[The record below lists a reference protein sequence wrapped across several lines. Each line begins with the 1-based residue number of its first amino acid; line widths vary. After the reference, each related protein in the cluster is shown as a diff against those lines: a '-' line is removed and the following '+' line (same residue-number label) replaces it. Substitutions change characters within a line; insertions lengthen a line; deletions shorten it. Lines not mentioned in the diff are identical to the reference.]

1 MRKNK
6 IGLSTLILLT
16 LLGSCGKTTEPST
29 QPSTNPSATPTLKPN
44 TSGTGKDTTSSNKE
58 LHTDDRIK
66 LKMMGN
72 LYPNQQRSIYAIVD
86 EYGNKDVNWTS
97 SDESIVKVSRLE
109 NQEQEEALLT
119 SMSDKFGTVIIK
131 ATMADD
137 ESVYSEMEVTVEE
150 GEAMNEDMF
159 KTVTGA
165 AKFNINEKLYDY
177 DYELN
182 STKVGDT
189 DLEIIFEENDD
200 SYLFNLE
207 YNLTDA
213 YSVTAYDNIKQ
224 KETMNQAYVR
234 NGSSLSKEYIDIN
247 NKLAKETLTNEEGNK
262 RSFDANYANFLGVT
276 GGESDYFSYEDF
288 ATFDGGKTYHYIGGY
303 YYEALI
309 PLMLLRRSNVALDDL
324 YFSVTNGVI
333 DGVTMIVDPAA
344 TNESDP
350 DTKYG
355 FIATGT
361 ISEIGTAKIKHI
373 EPFSHET
380 YHDTIETARNASA
393 SSHNYT
399 VEYSLDYGSS
409 VNMYTMKF
417 NEDAIDQVV
426 TINGKTTHTG
436 IKKTDTGYYEYSYN
450 DTTKDLYIEKT
461 HTTPFQSDTVNR
473 YPTFAFS
480 ADIFA
485 DKDSKG
491 AYVSRG
497 GNGKNGQF
505 VGQCLY
511 LPYMNGQ
518 YIDQG
523 NLYITDGYV
532 SKISTKLESFD
543 EEVTIEANYSNYGST
558 TIDIDWTKAKEH
570 DEPTS
575 FQEANSSLYNEMVAW
590 KIDNVVPYLY
600 AKPGWDNTISHT
612 NSLYDAGH
620 NDCYFE
626 TKKFENETARDEFIE
641 NYKAKLVEDGWTLTD
656 KSNYNDTYAAYKLYT
671 KTINGNV
678 YELSVSPYINSWNG
692 VAQNSVKIHVFS
704 SALSVPDTDW

>member
-29 QPSTNPSATPTLKPN
+29 QPSTNPSATPTPKPN

-119 SMSDKFGTVIIK
+119 SMPDKFGTVIIK

-150 GEAMNEDMF
+150 GEAMSEDMF

-182 STKVGDT
+182 STEKGDT

-288 ATFDGGKTYHYIGGY
+288 ATFDGGKKYHYIGGY
-303 YYEALI
+303 YYETLI

-333 DGVTMIVDPAA
+333 DGVTMVVDPAA

-355 FIATGT
+355 FISTGT
-361 ISEIGTAKIKHI
+361 ISEIGTAKIKHV
-373 EPFSHET
+373 EPFTHET

-399 VEYSLDYGSS
+399 VKYSLDYGSS

-485 DKDSKG
+485 DKDSYG

-532 SKISTKLESFD
+532 SKISTKLESF
-543 EEVTIEANYSNYGST
+543 EEEITIVANYSNYDST

-575 FQEANSSLYNEMVAW
+575 FQEANSYLYNEMVAW

-600 AKPGWDNTISHT
+600 AKPGWDNTIAHT
-612 NSLYDAGH
+612 KSLYDAGH

-641 NYKAKLVEDGWTLTD
+641 NYKAKLVEEGWTLTD
-656 KSNYNDTYAAYKLYT
+656 KSNYNDSYAAYKLYT

-678 YELSVSPYINSWNG
+678 YELSVSPYLNWNG
-692 VAQNSVKIHVFS
+692 VALNSVKIHVFS

>member
-6 IGLSTLILLT
+6 IALSTLILLT

-29 QPSTNPSATPTLKPN
+29 QPSTNPSATPTPKPN
-44 TSGTGKDTTSSNKE
+44 SSNTGKDTTSSNKE

-97 SDESIVKVSRLE
+97 SDEGIVKVSRLE

-119 SMSDKFGTVIIK
+119 SMPDKFGTVIIK

-182 STKVGDT
+182 STEKGDT

-234 NGSSLSKEYIDIN
+234 NGSSLSKEYININ

-303 YYEALI
+303 YYETLI
-309 PLMLLRRSNVALDDL
+309 SLMLLRRSNVALDDL

-333 DGVTMIVDPAA
+333 DGVTMVVDPAA

-361 ISEIGTAKIKHI
+361 ISEIGTAKIKHV
-373 EPFSHET
+373 EPFTHET

-399 VEYSLDYGSS
+399 VKYSLDYGSS

-485 DKDSKG
+485 DKDSNG

-532 SKISTKLESFD
+532 SKISTKLESFE
-543 EEVTIEANYSNYGST
+543 EEVTIEANYSNYDST

-575 FQEANSSLYNEMVAW
+575 FQEANSSLYNEMMAW

-678 YELSVSPYINSWNG
+678 YELSVSPYLNWNG
-692 VAQNSVKIHVFS
+692 VALNSVKIHVFS
-704 SALSVPDTDW
+704 SALSVPDTNW

>member
-1 MRKNK
+1 M
-6 IGLSTLILLT
+6 
-16 LLGSCGKTTEPST
+16 LGSCGKTTEPST
-29 QPSTNPSATPTLKPN
+29 QPSTNPSATPTPKPN

-119 SMSDKFGTVIIK
+119 SMPDKFGTVIIK

-182 STKVGDT
+182 STEEGDT

-303 YYEALI
+303 YYETLI
-309 PLMLLRRSNVALDDL
+309 SLMLLRRSNVALDDL

-333 DGVTMIVDPAA
+333 DGVTMVVDPAA

-361 ISEIGTAKIKHI
+361 ISEIGTAKIKHV
-373 EPFSHET
+373 EPFTHET

-399 VEYSLDYGSS
+399 VKYSLDYGSS

-485 DKDSKG
+485 DKDSNG

-532 SKISTKLESFD
+532 SKISTKLESFE
-543 EEVTIEANYSNYGST
+543 EEVTIVANYSNYDST

-641 NYKAKLVEDGWTLTD
+641 SYKAKLVEEGWTLTD

-678 YELSVSPYINSWNG
+678 YELSVSPYLNWNG
-692 VAQNSVKIHVFS
+692 VALNSVKIHVFS
-704 SALSVPDTDW
+704 SALSVPDTNW

>member
-1 MRKNK
+1 M
-6 IGLSTLILLT
+6 
-16 LLGSCGKTTEPST
+16 
-29 QPSTNPSATPTLKPN
+29 
-44 TSGTGKDTTSSNKE
+44 
-58 LHTDDRIK
+58 
-66 LKMMGN
+66 
-72 LYPNQQRSIYAIVD
+72 
-86 EYGNKDVNWTS
+86 
-97 SDESIVKVSRLE
+97 
-109 NQEQEEALLT
+109 LT
-119 SMSDKFGTVIIK
+119 SMPDKFGTVIIK

-182 STKVGDT
+182 YTEEGNT

-200 SYLFNLE
+200 SYLFNVE

-247 NKLAKETLTNEEGNK
+247 NKLAKEALTNEEGNK

-288 ATFDGGKTYHYIGGY
+288 ATFDGGETYHYIGGY
-303 YYEALI
+303 YYETLI

-333 DGVTMIVDPAA
+333 DGVTMVVDPAA

-361 ISEIGTAKIKHI
+361 ISEIGTAKIKHV
-373 EPFSHET
+373 EPFTHEA

-399 VEYSLDYGSS
+399 VKYSLDYGSS

-485 DKDSKG
+485 DKDSNG
-491 AYVSRG
+491 AYISRG

-532 SKISTKLESFD
+532 SKISTKLESF
-543 EEVTIEANYSNYGST
+543 EEEITIEANYFNYDST

-575 FQEANSSLYNEMVAW
+575 FQEANSYLYNEMIAW
-590 KIDNVVPYLY
+590 KIDSVVPYLY
-600 AKPGWDNTISHT
+600 AKPGWDNTIAHT
-612 NSLYDAGH
+612 KSLYDDGH
-620 NDCYFE
+620 NDCYLE
-626 TKKFENETARDEFIE
+626 TNKFENETARDEFIE
-641 NYKAKLVEDGWTLTD
+641 NYKAKLIEEGWTLTD
-656 KSNYNDTYAAYKLYT
+656 KSNYNDSYAAYKLYT

-678 YELSVSPYINSWNG
+678 YELSVSPYLNWNG
-692 VAQNSVKIHVFS
+692 VALNSVKIHVFS

>member
-29 QPSTNPSATPTLKPN
+29 QPSTNPSATPTPKPN

-97 SDESIVKVSRLE
+97 SDESIVRVLRLE

-119 SMSDKFGTVIIK
+119 SMPDKFGTVIIK

-182 STKVGDT
+182 PTEEGDT

-247 NKLAKETLTNEEGNK
+247 NKLAKETLTNDEGNK

-288 ATFDGGKTYHYIGGY
+288 ATFDGGETYHYIGGY
-303 YYEALI
+303 YYETLI

-333 DGVTMIVDPAA
+333 DGVTMVVDPAA

-361 ISEIGTAKIKHI
+361 ISEIGTAKIKHV
-373 EPFSHET
+373 EPFTHEA

-399 VEYSLDYGSS
+399 VKYSLDYGSS

-485 DKDSKG
+485 DKNSNG

-532 SKISTKLESFD
+532 SKISTKLESF
-543 EEVTIEANYSNYGST
+543 EEEITIEANYSNYDST

-575 FQEANSSLYNEMVAW
+575 FQEANSSLYNEMKAW

-641 NYKAKLVEDGWTLTD
+641 NYKAKLVEDGWALTD
-656 KSNYNDTYAAYKLYT
+656 KSNYNDSYAAYKLYT

-678 YELSVSPYINSWNG
+678 YELSVSPYLNWNG
-692 VAQNSVKIHVFS
+692 VALNSVKIHVFS

>member
-29 QPSTNPSATPTLKPN
+29 QPSTNPSATPTPKPN
-44 TSGTGKDTTSSNKE
+44 TSDTGKDTTSSNKE

-119 SMSDKFGTVIIK
+119 SMPDKFGTVIIK

-137 ESVYSEMEVTVEE
+137 ESVYSEMKVTVEK
-150 GEAMNEDMF
+150 GETMNEDMF

-182 STKVGDT
+182 STEKGDT

-247 NKLAKETLTNEEGNK
+247 NKLAKETLTNDEGNK

-324 YFSVTNGVI
+324 YFSVTNGAI
-333 DGVTMIVDPAA
+333 DGVTMVVDPAA

-361 ISEIGTAKIKHI
+361 ISEIGTAKIKHV
-373 EPFSHET
+373 EPFTHEA

-399 VEYSLDYGSS
+399 VKYSLDYGSS

-485 DKDSKG
+485 DKNSNG

-532 SKISTKLESFD
+532 SKISTKLESF
-543 EEVTIEANYSNYGST
+543 EEEITIEANYSNYDST

-575 FQEANSSLYNEMVAW
+575 FQEANSSLYNEMKAW

-641 NYKAKLVEDGWTLTD
+641 NYKAKLVEDGWALTD
-656 KSNYNDTYAAYKLYT
+656 KSNYNDSYAAYKLYT

-678 YELSVSPYINSWNG
+678 YELSVSPYLNWNG
-692 VAQNSVKIHVFS
+692 VAQDSVKIHVFS

>member
-6 IGLSTLILLT
+6 IALSTLILLT

-29 QPSTNPSATPTLKPN
+29 QPSTNPSATPTPKPN

-119 SMSDKFGTVIIK
+119 SMPDKFGAVIIK

-182 STKVGDT
+182 STKKGDT

-247 NKLAKETLTNEEGNK
+247 NKLAKETLTNDEGLK
-262 RSFDANYANFLGVT
+262 RGFDANYANFLGVT

-303 YYEALI
+303 YYETLI

-333 DGVTMIVDPAA
+333 DGVTMVVDPAA
-344 TNESDP
+344 TNESDS

-361 ISEIGTAKIKHI
+361 ISEIGTAKIKHV
-373 EPFSHET
+373 EPFTHET

-399 VEYSLDYGSS
+399 VKYSLDYGSS

-485 DKDSKG
+485 DKDSNG

-532 SKISTKLESFD
+532 SKISTKLKSF
-543 EEVTIEANYSNYGST
+543 EEEITIEANYFNYDST

-575 FQEANSSLYNEMVAW
+575 FQETNSSLYNEMVAW

-600 AKPGWDNTISHT
+600 AKPGWDNTIAHT

-641 NYKAKLVEDGWTLTD
+641 NYKAKLVEEGWTLTD
-656 KSNYNDTYAAYKLYT
+656 RSNYNDTYAAYKLYT

-678 YELSVSPYINSWNG
+678 YELSVSPYLNWNG
-692 VAQNSVKIHVFS
+692 VALNSVKIHVFS
-704 SALSVPDTDW
+704 SALSVPDTNW

>member
-6 IGLSTLILLT
+6 IALSTLILLT

-29 QPSTNPSATPTLKPN
+29 QPSTNPSATPTPKPN

-119 SMSDKFGTVIIK
+119 SMPDKFGTVIIK

-182 STKVGDT
+182 STKEGDT

-247 NKLAKETLTNEEGNK
+247 NKLAKETLTNDEGNK
-262 RSFDANYANFLGVT
+262 RNFDTNYANFLGVT

-288 ATFDGGKTYHYIGGY
+288 ATFDGGKTYHYIGVY
-303 YYEALI
+303 YYDTLI

-373 EPFSHET
+373 EPFTHET

-399 VEYSLDYGSS
+399 VKYSLDYGSS

-485 DKDSKG
+485 DKNSNG

-511 LPYMNGQ
+511 LPYINGQ

-532 SKISTKLESFD
+532 SKISTKLESFE
-543 EEVTIEANYSNYGST
+543 EEVTIEANYSNYDST
-558 TIDIDWTKAKEH
+558 TIDIDWSKAKEH

-641 NYKAKLVEDGWTLTD
+641 NYKAKLIEEGWTLTD
-656 KSNYNDTYAAYKLYT
+656 KSNYNDSYAAYKLYT

-678 YELSVSPYINSWNG
+678 YELSVSPYLNWNG
-692 VAQNSVKIHVFS
+692 VALNSVKIHVFS

>member
-6 IGLSTLILLT
+6 IALSTLILLT
-16 LLGSCGKTTEPST
+16 LLGSCGKSTDPST
-29 QPSTNPSATPTLKPN
+29 QPSTNPSTTPTPKPN
-44 TSGTGKDTTSSNKE
+44 TSSTGKDTTSSNKE

-72 LYPNQQRSIYAIVD
+72 LYPNQQRSIYAIID

-119 SMSDKFGTVIIK
+119 SMPDKFGTVIIK

-182 STKVGDT
+182 PTKEGDT

-247 NKLAKETLTNEEGNK
+247 NKLAKETLTNDEGNK
-262 RSFDANYANFLGVT
+262 RNFDTNYANFLGVT

-288 ATFDGGKTYHYIGGY
+288 ATFDGGKTYPYIGGY
-303 YYEALI
+303 YYETLI

-361 ISEIGTAKIKHI
+361 ISEIGTAKIKHV
-373 EPFSHET
+373 EPFTHEA

-399 VEYSLDYGSS
+399 VKYSLDYGSS

-485 DKDSKG
+485 DKNSNG

-532 SKISTKLESFD
+532 SKISTKLESFE
-543 EEVTIEANYSNYGST
+543 EEVTIEANYSNYDST

-600 AKPGWDNTISHT
+600 AKPGWENTIAHT

-641 NYKAKLVEDGWTLTD
+641 NYKAKLVEEGWTLTD
-656 KSNYNDTYAAYKLYT
+656 KSNYNNSYAAYKLYT

-678 YELSVSPYINSWNG
+678 YELSVSPYLNWNG
-692 VAQNSVKIHVFS
+692 VALNSVKIHVFS
-704 SALSVPDTDW
+704 SALSVPDTNW

>member
-29 QPSTNPSATPTLKPN
+29 QPSTNPSATPTPKPN
-44 TSGTGKDTTSSNKE
+44 TSDTGKDTTSSNKE

-119 SMSDKFGTVIIK
+119 SMPDKFGTVIIK

-182 STKVGDT
+182 STEKGDT

-247 NKLAKETLTNEEGNK
+247 NKLAKETLTNDEGNK

-333 DGVTMIVDPAA
+333 DGVTMVVDPAA

-361 ISEIGTAKIKHI
+361 ISEIGTAKIKHV
-373 EPFSHET
+373 EPFTHET

-399 VEYSLDYGSS
+399 VKYSLDYGSS

-485 DKDSKG
+485 DKNSNG

-532 SKISTKLESFD
+532 SKISTKLESF
-543 EEVTIEANYSNYGST
+543 EEEITIEANYSNYDST

-575 FQEANSSLYNEMVAW
+575 FQEANSSLYNEMKAW

-641 NYKAKLVEDGWTLTD
+641 NYKAKLVEDGWALTD
-656 KSNYNDTYAAYKLYT
+656 KSNYNDSYAAYKLYT

-678 YELSVSPYINSWNG
+678 YELSVSPYLN
-692 VAQNSVKIHVFS
+692 
-704 SALSVPDTDW
+704 

>member
-29 QPSTNPSATPTLKPN
+29 QPSTNPSATPTPKPN

-119 SMSDKFGTVIIK
+119 SMPDKFGTVIIK

-137 ESVYSEMEVTVEE
+137 ESIYSEMEVTVEE

-182 STKVGDT
+182 PTEEGDT

-247 NKLAKETLTNEEGNK
+247 NKLAKETLTNDEGNK

-288 ATFDGGKTYHYIGGY
+288 ATFDGGKKYHYIGGY
-303 YYEALI
+303 YYETLI

-333 DGVTMIVDPAA
+333 DGVTMVVDPAA

-361 ISEIGTAKIKHI
+361 ISEIGTAKIKHV
-373 EPFSHET
+373 EPFTHEA

-399 VEYSLDYGSS
+399 VKYSLDYGSS

-473 YPTFAFS
+473 YPTFAFQ

-485 DKDSKG
+485 DKNSNG

-532 SKISTKLESFD
+532 SKISTKLESF
-543 EEVTIEANYSNYGST
+543 EEEITIEANYSNYDST

-575 FQEANSSLYNEMVAW
+575 FQEANSSLYNEMKAW

-641 NYKAKLVEDGWTLTD
+641 NYKAKLVEDGWALTD
-656 KSNYNDTYAAYKLYT
+656 KSNYNDSYAAYKLYT

-678 YELSVSPYINSWNG
+678 YELSVSPYLNWNG

-704 SALSVPDTDW
+704 SALSIPDTDW

>member
-1 MRKNK
+1 
-6 IGLSTLILLT
+6 
-16 LLGSCGKTTEPST
+16 
-29 QPSTNPSATPTLKPN
+29 
-44 TSGTGKDTTSSNKE
+44 
-58 LHTDDRIK
+58 
-66 LKMMGN
+66 
-72 LYPNQQRSIYAIVD
+72 
-86 EYGNKDVNWTS
+86 
-97 SDESIVKVSRLE
+97 
-109 NQEQEEALLT
+109 
-119 SMSDKFGTVIIK
+119 
-131 ATMADD
+131 
-137 ESVYSEMEVTVEE
+137 
-150 GEAMNEDMF
+150 
-159 KTVTGA
+159 
-165 AKFNINEKLYDY
+165 
-177 DYELN
+177 
-182 STKVGDT
+182 
-189 DLEIIFEENDD
+189 
-200 SYLFNLE
+200 
-207 YNLTDA
+207 
-213 YSVTAYDNIKQ
+213 
-224 KETMNQAYVR
+224 MNQAYVR

-247 NKLAKETLTNEEGNK
+247 NKLAKETLTNDEGNK
-262 RSFDANYANFLGVT
+262 RGFDANYANFLGVT
-276 GGESDYFSYEDF
+276 RGESDYFSYEDF

-303 YYEALI
+303 YYETLI

-373 EPFSHET
+373 EPFTHEA

-399 VEYSLDYGSS
+399 VKYSLDYGSS
-409 VNMYTMKF
+409 VNVYTMKF

-485 DKDSKG
+485 DKNSNG

-543 EEVTIEANYSNYGST
+543 EEVTIEANYSNYDST
-558 TIDIDWTKAKEH
+558 NIDIDWTKAKEH

-600 AKPGWDNTISHT
+600 AKPGWDNTIAHT

-641 NYKAKLVEDGWTLTD
+641 SYKAKLVEEGWTLTD
-656 KSNYNDTYAAYKLYT
+656 KSNYNDSYAAYKLYT

-678 YELSVSPYINSWNG
+678 YELSVSPYLNWNG
-692 VAQNSVKIHVFS
+692 VALNSVKIHVFS

>member
-29 QPSTNPSATPTLKPN
+29 QPSTNPSATPTPKPN

-119 SMSDKFGTVIIK
+119 SMPDKFGTVIIK

-182 STKVGDT
+182 PTEEGDT

-247 NKLAKETLTNEEGNK
+247 NKLAKETLTNDEGNK

-303 YYEALI
+303 YYETLI

-333 DGVTMIVDPAA
+333 DGVTMVVDPAA

-373 EPFSHET
+373 EPFTHET

-399 VEYSLDYGSS
+399 VKYSLDYGSS

-426 TINGKTTHTG
+426 TIMVKQH
-436 IKKTDTGYYEYSYN
+436 ILVLKRLILDTMSIV
-450 DTTKDLYIEKT
+450 TMILPKIYILKRLIQL
-461 HTTPFQSDTVNR
+461 H
-473 YPTFAFS
+473 
-480 ADIFA
+480 
-485 DKDSKG
+485 
-491 AYVSRG
+491 SRAI
-497 GNGKNGQF
+497 Q
-505 VGQCLY
+505 
-511 LPYMNGQ
+511 
-518 YIDQG
+518 
-523 NLYITDGYV
+523 
-532 SKISTKLESFD
+532 
-543 EEVTIEANYSNYGST
+543 
-558 TIDIDWTKAKEH
+558 
-570 DEPTS
+570 
-575 FQEANSSLYNEMVAW
+575 
-590 KIDNVVPYLY
+590 
-600 AKPGWDNTISHT
+600 
-612 NSLYDAGH
+612 
-620 NDCYFE
+620 
-626 TKKFENETARDEFIE
+626 
-641 NYKAKLVEDGWTLTD
+641 
-656 KSNYNDTYAAYKLYT
+656 
-671 KTINGNV
+671 
-678 YELSVSPYINSWNG
+678 
-692 VAQNSVKIHVFS
+692 
-704 SALSVPDTDW
+704 

>member
-1 MRKNK
+1 MRKIK
-6 IGLSTLILLT
+6 IALSTLILLT
-16 LLGSCGKTTEPST
+16 LLGSCGKTTDPST
-29 QPSTNPSATPTLKPN
+29 QPSTNPSTTPTPKPN
-44 TSGTGKDTTSSNKE
+44 TSNTGKDTTSSNKE

-97 SDESIVKVSRLE
+97 SDESIVKVSRLK

-119 SMSDKFGTVIIK
+119 SMPDKFGTVIIK

-150 GEAMNEDMF
+150 GEAMSEDMF

-182 STKVGDT
+182 STEKGDT

-247 NKLAKETLTNEEGNK
+247 NKLAKETLTNDEGNK
-262 RSFDANYANFLGVT
+262 RNFDTNYANFLGVT

-303 YYEALI
+303 YYETLI

-344 TNESDP
+344 TNDSDP

-361 ISEIGTAKIKHI
+361 ISEIGTAKIKHV
-373 EPFSHET
+373 EPFTHEA

-399 VEYSLDYGSS
+399 VKYSLDYGSS

-480 ADIFA
+480 ANIFA
-485 DKDSKG
+485 DKNSNG

-532 SKISTKLESFD
+532 SKISTKLESF
-543 EEVTIEANYSNYGST
+543 EEEITIEANYSNYDST

-600 AKPGWDNTISHT
+600 AKPGWDNTIAHT

-626 TKKFENETARDEFIE
+626 TNKFENETARDEFIE
-641 NYKAKLVEDGWTLTD
+641 NYKAKLVEEGWTLTD
-656 KSNYNDTYAAYKLYT
+656 KSNYNNSYAAYKLYT

-678 YELSVSPYINSWNG
+678 YELSVSPYLNWNG

-704 SALSVPDTDW
+704 SVLSVPDTNW

>member
-29 QPSTNPSATPTLKPN
+29 QPSTNPSATPTPKPN
-44 TSGTGKDTTSSNKE
+44 TSDTGKDTTSSNKE

-119 SMSDKFGTVIIK
+119 SMPDKFGTVIIK

-137 ESVYSEMEVTVEE
+137 ESIYSEMEVTVEE

-182 STKVGDT
+182 STEEGDT

-303 YYEALI
+303 YYETLI
-309 PLMLLRRSNVALDDL
+309 SLMLLRRSNVALDDL

-333 DGVTMIVDPAA
+333 DGVTMVVDPAA
-344 TNESDP
+344 TNESDA

-361 ISEIGTAKIKHI
+361 ISEIGTAKIKHV
-373 EPFSHET
+373 EPFTHET

-399 VEYSLDYGSS
+399 VKYSLDYGSS

-485 DKDSKG
+485 DKDSNG

-532 SKISTKLESFD
+532 SKISTKLESFE
-543 EEVTIEANYSNYGST
+543 EEVTIVANYSNYDST

-575 FQEANSSLYNEMVAW
+575 FQEANSSLYNEMIAW

-626 TKKFENETARDEFIE
+626 TKKFENETARNEFIE
-641 NYKAKLVEDGWTLTD
+641 NYKAKLVEEGWTLTD
-656 KSNYNDTYAAYKLYT
+656 KSNYNNSYAAYKLYT

-678 YELSVSPYINSWNG
+678 YELSVSPYLNWNG
-692 VAQNSVKIHVFS
+692 VALNSVKIHVFS
-704 SALSVPDTDW
+704 SALSVPDTNW

>member
-16 LLGSCGKTTEPST
+16 LLGSCGKTAEPST
-29 QPSTNPSATPTLKPN
+29 QPSTNPSATPTPKPN
-44 TSGTGKDTTSSNKE
+44 SSNTGKDTTSSNKE

-119 SMSDKFGTVIIK
+119 SMPDKFGTVIIK

-165 AKFNINEKLYDY
+165 AKFNISEKLYDY
-177 DYELN
+177 DFELN

-247 NKLAKETLTNEEGNK
+247 NKLAKETLTNDEGGK

-303 YYEALI
+303 YYETLI

-361 ISEIGTAKIKHI
+361 ISEIGTAKIKHV
-373 EPFSHET
+373 EPFTHET

-399 VEYSLDYGSS
+399 VKYSLDYGSS

-485 DKDSKG
+485 DKNSNG

-532 SKISTKLESFD
+532 SKISTKLESFE

-600 AKPGWDNTISHT
+600 AKPGWDNTIAHT
-612 NSLYDAGH
+612 NSLYDSGH

-671 KTINGNV
+671 KTLNGNV

-692 VAQNSVKIHVFS
+692 AAQNSVKIHVFS
-704 SALSVPDTDW
+704 SALSVPDTY

>member
-1 MRKNK
+1 
-6 IGLSTLILLT
+6 
-16 LLGSCGKTTEPST
+16 
-29 QPSTNPSATPTLKPN
+29 
-44 TSGTGKDTTSSNKE
+44 
-58 LHTDDRIK
+58 
-66 LKMMGN
+66 
-72 LYPNQQRSIYAIVD
+72 
-86 EYGNKDVNWTS
+86 
-97 SDESIVKVSRLE
+97 
-109 NQEQEEALLT
+109 
-119 SMSDKFGTVIIK
+119 
-131 ATMADD
+131 MADD

-150 GEAMNEDMF
+150 GEAMSEDMF

-200 SYLFNLE
+200 SYKFNLE

-247 NKLAKETLTNEEGNK
+247 NKLAKETLTNDEGNK

-288 ATFDGGKTYHYIGGY
+288 ATFDGGETYHYIGGY
-303 YYEALI
+303 YYETLI

-361 ISEIGTAKIKHI
+361 ISEIGTAKIKHV
-373 EPFSHET
+373 EPFTHEA

-399 VEYSLDYGSS
+399 VKYSLDYGSS

-485 DKDSKG
+485 DKDSNG

-532 SKISTKLESFD
+532 SKISTKLESFE
-543 EEVTIEANYSNYGST
+543 EEVTIEANYSNYDST

-575 FQEANSSLYNEMVAW
+575 FQEANSSLYNEMKAW

-656 KSNYNDTYAAYKLYT
+656 KSNYNDSYAAYKLYT

-678 YELSVSPYINSWNG
+678 YELSVSPYLNWNG

>member
-1 MRKNK
+1 M
-6 IGLSTLILLT
+6 
-16 LLGSCGKTTEPST
+16 
-29 QPSTNPSATPTLKPN
+29 
-44 TSGTGKDTTSSNKE
+44 
-58 LHTDDRIK
+58 
-66 LKMMGN
+66 
-72 LYPNQQRSIYAIVD
+72 
-86 EYGNKDVNWTS
+86 
-97 SDESIVKVSRLE
+97 
-109 NQEQEEALLT
+109 LT
-119 SMSDKFGTVIIK
+119 SMPDKFGTVIIK

-182 STKVGDT
+182 STKEGDT

-247 NKLAKETLTNEEGNK
+247 NKLAKETLTNDEGNK

-288 ATFDGGKTYHYIGGY
+288 ATFDGGKKYHYIGGY
-303 YYEALI
+303 YYETLI

-361 ISEIGTAKIKHI
+361 ISEIGTAKIKHV
-373 EPFSHET
+373 EPFTHEA

-399 VEYSLDYGSS
+399 VKYSLDYGSS

-485 DKDSKG
+485 DKNSNG

-532 SKISTKLESFD
+532 SKISTKLESF
-543 EEVTIEANYSNYGST
+543 EEEITIEANYSNYDST

-590 KIDNVVPYLY
+590 KIDKVVPYLY
-600 AKPGWDNTISHT
+600 AKPGWDNTIAHT
-612 NSLYDAGH
+612 NSLYNAGH

-641 NYKAKLVEDGWTLTD
+641 NYKAKLVEEGWTLTD
-656 KSNYNDTYAAYKLYT
+656 KSNYNNSYAAYKLYT
-671 KTINGNV
+671 KTINENV
-678 YELSVSPYINSWNG
+678 YEISVSPYLNWNG
-692 VAQNSVKIHVFS
+692 VALNSVKIHVFS
-704 SALSVPDTDW
+704 SALSVPDTNW

>member
-29 QPSTNPSATPTLKPN
+29 QPSTNPSATPTPKPN
-44 TSGTGKDTTSSNKE
+44 TSDTGKDTTSSNKE

-119 SMSDKFGTVIIK
+119 SMPDKFGTVIIK

-150 GEAMNEDMF
+150 GETMNEDMF

-182 STKVGDT
+182 STEKGDT

-247 NKLAKETLTNEEGNK
+247 NKLAKETLTNDEGNK

-303 YYEALI
+303 YYETLI

-324 YFSVTNGVI
+324 YFSVTNGAI
-333 DGVTMIVDPAA
+333 DGVTMVVDPAT

-361 ISEIGTAKIKHI
+361 ISEIGTAKIKHV
-373 EPFSHET
+373 EPFTHES

-399 VEYSLDYGSS
+399 VKYSLDYGSS

-485 DKDSKG
+485 DKNSNG

-497 GNGKNGQF
+497 GNGK
-505 VGQCLY
+505 
-511 LPYMNGQ
+511 NGQ

-532 SKISTKLESFD
+532 SKISTKLESF
-543 EEVTIEANYSNYGST
+543 EEEITIEANYSNYDST

-575 FQEANSSLYNEMVAW
+575 FQEANSSLYNEMKAW

-641 NYKAKLVEDGWTLTD
+641 NYKAKLVEDGWALTD
-656 KSNYNDTYAAYKLYT
+656 KSNYNDSYAAYKLYT

-678 YELSVSPYINSWNG
+678 YELSVSPYLNWNG
-692 VAQNSVKIHVFS
+692 AAQNSVKIHVFS

>member
-29 QPSTNPSATPTLKPN
+29 QPSTNPSATPTPKPN
-44 TSGTGKDTTSSNKE
+44 SSSTGKDTTSSNKE

-119 SMSDKFGTVIIK
+119 SMPDKFGTVIIK

-137 ESVYSEMEVTVEE
+137 ESIYSEMEVTVEE

-247 NKLAKETLTNEEGNK
+247 NKLAKETLTNDEGNK
-262 RSFDANYANFLGVT
+262 RNFDTNYANFLGVT

-288 ATFDGGKTYHYIGGY
+288 ATFDGGETYHYIGGY
-303 YYEALI
+303 YYETLI

-333 DGVTMIVDPAA
+333 DGVTMVVDPAA

-361 ISEIGTAKIKHI
+361 ISEIGTAKIKHV
-373 EPFSHET
+373 EPFTHET

-399 VEYSLDYGSS
+399 VKYSLDYGSS

-485 DKDSKG
+485 DKNSNG

-532 SKISTKLESFD
+532 SKISTKLESF
-543 EEVTIEANYSNYGST
+543 EEEITIEANYSNYDST

-575 FQEANSSLYNEMVAW
+575 FQEANSSLYNEMKAW

-641 NYKAKLVEDGWTLTD
+641 NYKAKLVEEGWALTD
-656 KSNYNDTYAAYKLYT
+656 KSNYNDSYAAYKLYT

-678 YELSVSPYINSWNG
+678 YELSVSPYLNWNG
-692 VAQNSVKIHVFS
+692 VALNSVKIHVFS

>member
-29 QPSTNPSATPTLKPN
+29 QPSTNPSATPTPKPN
-44 TSGTGKDTTSSNKE
+44 TSETGKDTTSSNKE

-119 SMSDKFGTVIIK
+119 SMPDKFGTVIIK

-137 ESVYSEMEVTVEE
+137 ESIYSEMEVTVEE

-182 STKVGDT
+182 STEEGDT
-189 DLEIIFEENDD
+189 DLEIIFEENDN

-247 NKLAKETLTNEEGNK
+247 NKLAKETLTNDEGEK

-303 YYEALI
+303 YYETLI
-309 PLMLLRRSNVALDDL
+309 LLMLLRRSNVALDDL

-333 DGVTMIVDPAA
+333 DGVTMIVDPIA

-361 ISEIGTAKIKHI
+361 ISEIGTAKIKHV
-373 EPFSHET
+373 EPFTHET

-399 VEYSLDYGSS
+399 VKYSLDYGSS

-426 TINGKTTHTG
+426 AINGKTTHTG

-485 DKDSKG
+485 DKNSNG

-532 SKISTKLESFD
+532 SKISTKLESFE
-543 EEVTIEANYSNYGST
+543 EEVTIEANYSNYDST

-704 SALSVPDTDW
+704 SALSVPDTY

>member
-29 QPSTNPSATPTLKPN
+29 QPSTNPSVTPTPKPN
-44 TSGTGKDTTSSNKE
+44 TSDTGKDTTSSNKE

-97 SDESIVKVSRLE
+97 SDESIVRVLRLE

-119 SMSDKFGTVIIK
+119 SMPDKFGTVIIK

-137 ESVYSEMEVTVEE
+137 ESVYSEIEVTVEE

-182 STKVGDT
+182 STEKGDT

-247 NKLAKETLTNEEGNK
+247 NKLAKETLTNDEGNK
-262 RSFDANYANFLGVT
+262 RSFDTNYANFLGVT
-276 GGESDYFSYEDF
+276 GGERDYFSYEDF

-361 ISEIGTAKIKHI
+361 ISEIGTAKIKHV
-373 EPFSHET
+373 EPFTHET

-399 VEYSLDYGSS
+399 VKYSLDYGSS

-485 DKDSKG
+485 DKNSNG

-505 VGQCLY
+505 IGQCLY

-532 SKISTKLESFD
+532 SKISTKLESFE
-543 EEVTIEANYSNYGST
+543 EEVTIEANYSNYDST

-590 KIDNVVPYLY
+590 KIDSVVPYLY
-600 AKPGWDNTISHT
+600 AKPGWDNTIAHT

-626 TKKFENETARDEFIE
+626 TNKFENETARDEFIE
-641 NYKAKLVEDGWTLTD
+641 NYKAKLVEEGWTLTD
-656 KSNYNDTYAAYKLYT
+656 KSNYNNSYAAYKLYT

-678 YELSVSPYINSWNG
+678 YELSVSPYLNWNG
-692 VAQNSVKIHVFS
+692 VALNSVKIHVFS
-704 SALSVPDTDW
+704 SALSVPDTY

>member
-29 QPSTNPSATPTLKPN
+29 QPSTNPSATPTPKPN
-44 TSGTGKDTTSSNKE
+44 TSDTGKDTTSSNKE

-119 SMSDKFGTVIIK
+119 SMPDKFGTVIIK

-150 GEAMNEDMF
+150 GETMNEDMF

-182 STKVGDT
+182 FTEKGDT

-247 NKLAKETLTNEEGNK
+247 NKLAKETLTNDEGNK

-303 YYEALI
+303 YYETLI

-324 YFSVTNGVI
+324 YFSVTNGAI
-333 DGVTMIVDPAA
+333 DGVTMVVDPAA

-361 ISEIGTAKIKHI
+361 ISEIGTAKIKHV
-373 EPFSHET
+373 EPFTHEA

-399 VEYSLDYGSS
+399 VKYSLDYGSS

-473 YPTFAFS
+473 YPTFDFS

-485 DKDSKG
+485 DKNSNG

-532 SKISTKLESFD
+532 SKISTKLESF
-543 EEVTIEANYSNYGST
+543 EEEITIEANYSNYDST

-575 FQEANSSLYNEMVAW
+575 FQEANSSLYNEMKAW

-641 NYKAKLVEDGWTLTD
+641 NYKAKLVEDGWALTD
-656 KSNYNDTYAAYKLYT
+656 KSNYNDSYTAYKLYT

-678 YELSVSPYINSWNG
+678 YELSVSPYLNWNG
-692 VAQNSVKIHVFS
+692 VALNSVKFHVFS

>member
-29 QPSTNPSATPTLKPN
+29 QPSTNPSATPTPKPN
-44 TSGTGKDTTSSNKE
+44 SSNTGKDTTSSNKE

-119 SMSDKFGTVIIK
+119 SMPDKFGTVIIK

-137 ESVYSEMEVTVEE
+137 ESIYSEMEVTVEE

-247 NKLAKETLTNEEGNK
+247 NKLAKETLTNDEGNK
-262 RSFDANYANFLGVT
+262 RNFDTNYANFLGVT

-303 YYEALI
+303 YYETLI
-309 PLMLLRRSNVALDDL
+309 SLMLLRRSNVALDDL

-333 DGVTMIVDPAA
+333 DGDTMIVDPAA

-361 ISEIGTAKIKHI
+361 ISEIGTAKIKHV
-373 EPFSHET
+373 EPFTHET

-399 VEYSLDYGSS
+399 VKYLLDYGSS

-485 DKDSKG
+485 DKDSNG

-532 SKISTKLESFD
+532 SKISTKLESFE

-558 TIDIDWTKAKEH
+558 IIDIDWTKAKEH

-678 YELSVSPYINSWNG
+678 YELSVSPYLNWNG

-704 SALSVPDTDW
+704 SALSVPDTY

>member
-29 QPSTNPSATPTLKPN
+29 QPSTNPSATPTPKPN

-97 SDESIVKVSRLE
+97 SDESIVRVSRLE

-119 SMSDKFGTVIIK
+119 SMPDKFGTVIIK

-137 ESVYSEMEVTVEE
+137 ESVYSEMEITVEE

-159 KTVTGA
+159 KTITGA

-182 STKVGDT
+182 PTKEGDT

-247 NKLAKETLTNEEGNK
+247 NKLAKETLTNDEGNK
-262 RSFDANYANFLGVT
+262 RNFDTNYANFLGVT

-288 ATFDGGKTYHYIGGY
+288 ATFDGGKTYHYIGEY
-303 YYEALI
+303 YYETLI

-361 ISEIGTAKIKHI
+361 ISEIGTAKIKHV
-373 EPFSHET
+373 EPFTHEA

-399 VEYSLDYGSS
+399 VKYSLDYGSS

-485 DKDSKG
+485 DKNSNG

-532 SKISTKLESFD
+532 SKISTKLESF
-543 EEVTIEANYSNYGST
+543 EEEITIEANYSNYDST

-600 AKPGWDNTISHT
+600 AKPGWDNTIAHT

-641 NYKAKLVEDGWTLTD
+641 NYKTKLVEEGWTLTD
-656 KSNYNDTYAAYKLYT
+656 TSNYNNSYAAYKLYT

-678 YELSVSPYINSWNG
+678 YEISVSPYLNWNG

-704 SALSVPDTDW
+704 SVLSVPNTNW